1 MKVSKFYLQ
10 LVSILFFISIIFYFL
25 PDDKLFTIYFY
36 SFLIHS
42 LVLVYITSSFL
53 EINVF
58 HEKQGSKLD
67 LSKSKL
73 SSDRSW
79 FFISKTRSLY
89 TNFLHISISVLIII
103 IFNLIFFY
111 PLFKT
116 QTFTYNI
123 FEKEYTIE
131 TWLWN
136 NLKIFYIFTVS
147 LSWCTILYNLFKK
160 FPLEN
165 SDISTQ
171 VNTIDNKKQFA
182 NELSLFVGINEENN
196 EQIIIPERGLYQNV
210 LITGTIGTGKTSS
223 AMYPFVEQLIS
234 QNIGM
239 LILDVKGNFHLKVK
253 ELAKKYNRKVTVIEL
268 NGTETYNPLDKP
280 NLKPS
285 IIANRLRTILS
296 LFSNTNA
303 TDTYW
308 LDKVE
313 LYLTECIKLCR
324 IYNDGYVT
332 FVELHKLIYNK
343 KYLSEKIEFVKDLFL
358 SNKLNYSQVYEL
370 STCLD
375 FFQSEFQTLD
385 SKVLSI
391 IQSEISRITQIFIND
406 LDVKRTFCPNKE
418 NVTFSGF
425 ENLKNNIV
433 VLNMN
438 VSEYRN
444 LSKIIAAY
452 LKLDFQSEVLM
463 RLAKKTNISPV
474 AFVCDEYSE
483 YVTENDANFF
493 SESREAKCINIVSTQ
508 SYTSLLNAVKEQA
521 AAKVIIQSLV
531 NKIWFRTDDL
541 FTIEEAQK
549 QLGKEDKVKFSRSL
563 SENAK
568 ETKYNYI
575 LKTFKSENSNISESI
590 STHIE
595 HDFVYDIN
603 AFSMKLKTFE
613 AICFITTGHEILNP
627 CVVKL
632 LPAHQK
638 HFI

>member
-1 MKVSKFYLQ
+1 MQ
-10 LVSILFFISIIFYFL
+10 L
-25 PDDKLFTIYFY
+25 
-36 SFLIHS
+36 
-42 LVLVYITSSFL
+42 
-53 EINVF
+53 
-58 HEKQGSKLD
+58 
-67 LSKSKL
+67 
-73 SSDRSW
+73 
-79 FFISKTRSLY
+79 
-89 TNFLHISISVLIII
+89 
-103 IFNLIFFY
+103 
-111 PLFKT
+111 
-116 QTFTYNI
+116 
-123 FEKEYTIE
+123 
-131 TWLWN
+131 
-136 NLKIFYIFTVS
+136 
-147 LSWCTILYNLFKK
+147 
-160 FPLEN
+160 
-165 SDISTQ
+165 
-171 VNTIDNKKQFA
+171 NTIDNSKQLK
-182 NELSLFVGINEENN
+182 NELSLFVGINEENG
-196 EQIIIPERGLYQNV
+196 EQITIPENGLYQNV

-253 ELAKKYNRKVTVIEL
+253 EIAKRYNRKVTVIEL
-268 NGTETYNPLDKP
+268 NGIETYNPLDKP

-406 LDVKRTFCPNKE
+406 LEVKRTFCPNKE

-425 ENLKNNIV
+425 ENLRNNIV

-483 YVTENDANFF
+483 YVTDNDANFF
-493 SESREAKCINIVSTQ
+493 SESREAKCINVVSTQ

-575 LKTFKSENSNISESI
+575 LKAFKSENSNISESI

-613 AICFITTGHEILNP
+613 AICFITTGREILKP

>member
-1 MKVSKFYLQ
+1 M
-10 LVSILFFISIIFYFL
+10 I
-25 PDDKLFTIYFY
+25 
-36 SFLIHS
+36 
-42 LVLVYITSSFL
+42 
-53 EINVF
+53 
-58 HEKQGSKLD
+58 
-67 LSKSKL
+67 
-73 SSDRSW
+73 
-79 FFISKTRSLY
+79 FISKTKSLY
-89 TNFLHISISVLIII
+89 TNFLHISISVFIII
-103 IFNLIFFY
+103 IFNLIIFN

-116 QTFTYNI
+116 QTFTYNL
-123 FEKEYTIE
+123 FNNQYTIE
-131 TWLWN
+131 NWLWN
-136 NLKIFYIFTVS
+136 NIKFFYIFIVS
-147 LSWCTILYNLFKK
+147 FSWSILLYNLFKYY
-160 FPLEN
+160 PLDTSNITTNTTAISNCIKNEN
-165 SDISTQ
+165 
-171 VNTIDNKKQFA
+171 K
-182 NELSLFVGINEENN
+182 LSLFIGVNKDNG
-196 EQIIIPERGLYQNV
+196 EQIIIPEKGLYQNI

-239 LILDVKGNFHLKVK
+239 LILDVKGNFHLKVN
-253 ELAKKYNRKVTVIEL
+253 EIAKRYNRKVTVIEL
-268 NGTETYNPLDKP
+268 NGNETYNPLDKP

-285 IIANRLRTILS
+285 IIANRLRSILS
-296 LFSNTNA
+296 LFSNTNT

-343 KYLSEKIEFVKDLFL
+343 KYLSEKIEFVKNLFL

-406 LDVKRTFCPNKE
+406 LDVKRTFCPDKE
-418 NVTFSGF
+418 NVTFKGF
-425 ENLKNNIV
+425 ENLENNIV

-483 YVTENDANFF
+483 YITENDANFF

-508 SYTSLLNAVKEQA
+508 SYTSLLNAVKEQT
-521 AAKVIIQSLV
+521 AAKVVIQSLV

-603 AFSMKLKTFE
+603 AFSMNLKTFE
-613 AICFITTGHEILNP
+613 AICFITTGTEILKP
-627 CVVKL
+627 CMVKL
-632 LPAHQK
+632 SPTHQK

>member
-1 MKVSKFYLQ
+1 M
-10 LVSILFFISIIFYFL
+10 I
-25 PDDKLFTIYFY
+25 
-36 SFLIHS
+36 
-42 LVLVYITSSFL
+42 
-53 EINVF
+53 
-58 HEKQGSKLD
+58 
-67 LSKSKL
+67 
-73 SSDRSW
+73 
-79 FFISKTRSLY
+79 FISKTKSLY
-89 TNFLHISISVLIII
+89 TNFLHISISVFIII
-103 IFNLIFFY
+103 IFNLIIFN

-116 QTFTYNI
+116 QTFTYNL
-123 FEKEYTIE
+123 FNNQYTIE
-131 TWLWN
+131 NWLWN
-136 NLKIFYIFTVS
+136 NIKFFYIFIVS
-147 LSWCTILYNLFKK
+147 FSWSVLLYNLFKYY
-160 FPLEN
+160 PLDTSNITTNTTAISNCIKNEN
-165 SDISTQ
+165 
-171 VNTIDNKKQFA
+171 K
-182 NELSLFVGINEENN
+182 LSLFIGVNKDNG
-196 EQIIIPERGLYQNV
+196 EQIIIPEKGLYQNI

-239 LILDVKGNFHLKVK
+239 LILDVKGNFHLKVN
-253 ELAKKYNRKVTVIEL
+253 EIAKRYNRKVTVIEL
-268 NGTETYNPLDKP
+268 NGNETYNPLDKP

-285 IIANRLRTILS
+285 IIANRLRSILS
-296 LFSNTNA
+296 LFSNTNT

-343 KYLSEKIEFVKDLFL
+343 KYLSEKIEFVKNLFL

-406 LDVKRTFCPNKE
+406 LDVKRTFCPDKE
-418 NVTFSGF
+418 NVTFKGF
-425 ENLKNNIV
+425 ENLENNIV

-483 YVTENDANFF
+483 YITENDANFF

-508 SYTSLLNAVKEQA
+508 SYTSLLNAVKEQT
-521 AAKVIIQSLV
+521 AAKVVIQSLV

-603 AFSMKLKTFE
+603 AFSMNLKTFE
-613 AICFITTGHEILNP
+613 AICFITTGTEILKP
-627 CVVKL
+627 CMVKL
-632 LPAHQK
+632 SPTHQK